1 MLVYQRVVALIKD
14 PGWRCCNKI
23 NHHGPQPFIVSRT
36 RNLGTFQGWDA
47 GPGGNIDKDVFHL
60 IIIWEAR
67 GSSNRLHIFCWEYDG
82 IWIPHD
88 TPQFR
93 TAPSIHHQIAS
104 HSSIGRGAGPLWL
117 KHSGKAFRAWQLS
130 GDVHWDFHPAKLA
143 ETCHKTAKP
152 SRNKAIV
159 RLLYVSA
166 HIVVETGKS
175 RILWASRFAYSIAI
189 RCFLASKTSC
199 ENKTNYDKLKL

>member
-1 MLVYQRVVALIKD
+1 M
-14 PGWRCCNKI
+14 
-23 NHHGPQPFIVSRT
+23 
-36 RNLGTFQGWDA
+36 
-47 GPGGNIDKDVFHL
+47 
-60 IIIWEAR
+60 
-67 GSSNRLHIFCWEYDG
+67 GSSWKFQPASHFLLG
-82 IWIPHD
+82 IWWNMD
-88 TPQFR
+88 TPWY
-93 TAPSIHHQIAS
+93 PPVPNCSLHSPPAS

-175 RILWASRFAYSIAI
+175 RILWASRFAYSIAV

-199 ENKTNYDKLKL
+199 ENKTNYDKLKLGILHTSLTFQQPSWKIPRTHQV